1 MNTNMNT
8 NMNVNMNTNN
18 FNQNNFEDWVKHNHY
33 DLVQLFDCFQYN
45 FIDVLPHTE
54 NEWKREELDIF
65 DVFCQFI
72 YEYSE

>member
-1 MNTNMNT
+1 MLSMNA
-8 NMNVNMNTNN
+8 NMNTNN
-18 FNQNNFEDWVKHNHY
+18 LEFNQNNFEDWVEHNRY

-45 FIDVLPHTE
+45 FRDVLPHTE